1 MQNAGAFLL
10 LTVLIVLAPG
20 PDTAIVTKNAL
31 QHGRASAIRTSFGV
45 VTGLLCWTLA
55 SAVGVAA
62 LLRASTRVFD
72 LVRLAGAAYL
82 VFLGIQAIADSF
94 RRRHSNEPTAIAAS
108 DDDDDDDDAAA
119 ADRPAPPAFRQGLL
133 SNLLNPKI
141 GVFFTSFLPQFVA
154 PGAPAFWVTFLLGS
168 MFAAIGLAWLL
179 TYTVVATRLAAVL
192 RRSAVRRWVERVT
205 GVVLIAFG
213 VRLALERR

>member
-1 MQNAGAFLL
+1 MRNLGAFLV

-31 QHGRASAIRTSFGV
+31 QHGRGSAIRTSLGV

-55 SAVGVAA
+55 AAIGVAA

-72 LVRLAGAAYL
+72 LLRLAGAVYL
-82 VFLGIQAIADSF
+82 VFLGIQAIVDTC
-94 RRRHSNEPTAIAAS
+94 RRHGDRSPEGPDGAEM
-108 DDDDDDDDAAA
+108 AAA
-119 ADRPAPPAFRQGLL
+119 TSERAEPPAFRQGLL

-154 PGAPAFWVTFLLGS
+154 PGAPVFWVTLLLGAI
-168 MFAAIGLAWLL
+168 FATIGLTWLL
-179 TYTVVATRLAAVL
+179 TYTVVATKLAAVL
-192 RRSAVRRWVERVT
+192 KRSAVRRWIERVT
-205 GVVLIAFG
+205 GVALIAFG

>member
-1 MQNAGAFLL
+1 MQNMGAFLV
-10 LTVLIVLAPG
+10 LTALIVLAPG

-31 QHGRASAIRTSFGV
+31 QRGRGSAIRTSLGV

-62 LLRASTRVFD
+62 LLRASTQVFD
-72 LVRLAGAAYL
+72 LLRLAGAAYL
-82 VFLGIQAIADSF
+82 IFLGIQAIADSF
-94 RRRHSNEPTAIAAS
+94 RRRGERSSKEPLGAADKAVS
-108 DDDDDDDDAAA
+108 DD
-119 ADRPAPPAFRQGLL
+119 RPDPQAYRQGLL

-154 PGAPAFWVTFLLGS
+154 PGAPVFWVTFLLGA
-168 MFAAIGLAWLL
+168 MFAVIGLAWLL
-179 TYTVVATRLAAVL
+179 TYTVVATRLAVVL
-192 RRSAVRRWVERVT
+192 RRSAVRRWIERIT
-205 GVVLIAFG
+205 GAVLIGFG